1 VRPNL
6 LVAGLGS
13 LIAGLLLVGAGAGA
27 AAAAAPPQPVSTI
40 LPEPVYAGAPADGAR
55 AALAAPRPGS
65 GGWYW
70 PVGAETFSG
79 WSGWLAPRGA
89 YVHVAQ
95 DMPCAYGRPV
105 YAVAD
110 GVVFISRADA
120 GGYGVG
126 GSNGGCVIIT
136 HTTAAGKKFHA
147 LYGHVYSLRFKAGQR
162 VKAGDVIARVN
173 GCRHLHFSVHP
184 GTKYRDGN
192 PYAGHVPKSWADHG
206 GFVDPVRFLKTN
218 PSAAAYRP
226 PALPRTDIVTGA
238 PPLQYGAADDAAYW
252 TEEGGAGSVTYRHDL
267 TTGERI
273 ALGPGEVAPPFDEVR
288 YDTAL
293 LAAPAVGLS
302 VRDHLPAVTL
312 TTRHATPVWGA
323 SARLRAVLTN
333 AKGAALRGA
342 IVRLE
347 RLRGDSWLEVRLGVA
362 DGEGRASWAYRPY
375 RRTTLRV
382 TFTPPSTQPALRTY
396 LPASSRTL
404 VVTPHVLLTTP
415 LLRATVVRDA
425 PVTVAGYL
433 TPRHPAGGSSV
444 VLVFQRRGAGGAWV
458 TKLTIEAQNR
468 DAGSRTRYVRS
479 PRLPLAGTWRVRA
492 EHPADDAHAR
502 SVSGWR
508 PFVVR

>member
-1 VRPNL
+1 MRLAVAA
-6 LVAGLGS
+6 AGLILVG
-13 LIAGLLLVGAGAGA
+13 ALLLVLSGAEAAGA
-27 AAAAAPPQPVSTI
+27 AAPTQPVSTV
-40 LPEPVYAGAPADGAR
+40 LPEPSYVGASPDGAR
-55 AALAAPRPGS
+55 TVLAAPSPGS

-70 PVGAETFSG
+70 PVGAETFNG

-105 YAVAD
+105 YAIAD

-126 GSNGGCVIIT
+126 GTNGGCVIIT
-136 HTTAAGKKFHA
+136 HATAAGKKFHA

-173 GCRHLHFSVHP
+173 GCRHLHFSVHL

-226 PALPRTDIVTGA
+226 PALPRTDIATA
-238 PPLQYGAADDAAYW
+238 TPPLHYGAADGAAYW
-252 TEEGGAGSVTYRHDL
+252 VEEGGAGSVTYRHDL
-267 TTGERI
+267 ATGERI
-273 ALGPGEVAPPFDEVR
+273 ALGPGEVVPPFDDVR
-288 YDTAL
+288 YDTAVL
-293 LAAPAVGLS
+293 VAPAVGFS
-302 VRDHLPAVTL
+302 VRDHLPTL
-312 TTRHATPVWGA
+312 AFATRHATPAWGV
-323 SARLRAVLTN
+323 SARLTAVLTN
-333 AKGAALRGA
+333 ATGAALRGA

-347 RLRGDSWLEVRLGVA
+347 RLRGDSWLEVRLGVS
-362 DGEGRASWAYRPY
+362 DGEGRISFTYRPA

-382 TFTPPSTQPALRTY
+382 TFTPPATQPALRTY
-396 LPASSRTL
+396 LPASSRRL

-415 LLRATVVRDA
+415 LLKATVARDA

-433 TPRHPAGGSSV
+433 TPRHPAGEASV
-444 VLVFQRRGAGGAWV
+444 NLVFQRRGAGRKWV
-458 TKLTIEAQNR
+458 TRLTSEAQNR
-468 DAGSRTRYVRS
+468 DAGARTRYVRS
-479 PRLPLAGTWRVRA
+479 QRLPLPGAWRVRA
-492 EHPADDAHAR
+492 EHPADGAHAR

-508 PFVVR
+508 SFVVR